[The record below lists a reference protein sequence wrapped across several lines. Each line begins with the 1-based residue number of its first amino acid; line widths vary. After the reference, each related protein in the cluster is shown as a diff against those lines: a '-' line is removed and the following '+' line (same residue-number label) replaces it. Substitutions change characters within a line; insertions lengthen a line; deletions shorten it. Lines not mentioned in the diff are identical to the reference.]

1 MAKRW
6 QICCGIWLGVKSGL
20 LLMPWALAIPEV
32 PLTNTLETDGVN
44 PNDNFR
50 ALTLEARTSL
60 AQVNPNRDRV
70 LTEPLPTPLPGD
82 DPPLSAPPVRAPAE
96 ADDTVFAVTDIRVV
110 GSTVFDDATLEA
122 IVAPY
127 ENRSATLA
135 ELQAAANAITQQ
147 YLDQGYLTSQA
158 VVGDQTV
165 VDGVA
170 TLVVIEGELEDIQ
183 VEGSPRL
190 SQYVRDR
197 VALGS
202 DRPLNQARLEDQL
215 RLLRA
220 DPLLASV
227 EASLRAGS
235 GPGQSILIV
244 RVTEAERF
252 QGSLTVDN
260 YSPISVGDVRFGFQ
274 GEYRSALI
282 PGDSLFTAAYW
293 SDTRGSQ
300 VYDLGYRLPINPLGG
315 TVQVRLSPNFF
326 EITDPNQPAFGLNVR
341 GSTDIY
347 DVTYRQPIVRT
358 PREEFALSFGLRH
371 RSGSTL
377 IGNLISDETRTTV
390 LSFGQEYILRDTSG
404 AWALRSQFRRG
415 IPLFNATQRPDPLPD
430 GDFFS
435 WFGQVQR
442 VQVLGPDHLLTF
454 QADLQ
459 WANTSLLGSEQFF
472 AGGGQSVRG
481 YAPNQRFGDNGLRFA
496 IEDQITLQRDD
507 AGNPTLRLAPFLEGG
522 YVWYDNPL
530 FQATNNNILLGTG
543 LGVLFDAAP
552 SFSARLDLG
561 YPLIDIREQ
570 VTDPPQG
577 LRLYFNL
584 THRF

>member
-1 MAKRW
+1 MTKGW
-6 QICCGIWLGVKSGL
+6 QVWCGSYLGVGL
-20 LLMPWALAIPEV
+20 GLFPQPSALPMPEGQLDSAAVAVVAIADHRSPSSQ
-32 PLTNTLETDGVN
+32 PG
-44 PNDNFR
+44 
-50 ALTLEARTSL
+50 ASL

-70 LTEPLPTPLPGD
+70 PAEPLPTPLPGD
-82 DPPLSAPPVRAPAE
+82 DPPLSVPPVRAPAA

-110 GSTVFDDATLEA
+110 GSTVFDDVTLEA

-127 ENRSATLA
+127 ENRSLTLGD
-135 ELQAAANAITQQ
+135 LQAAANAITQQ
-147 YLDQGYLTSQA
+147 YLDQGYLTTRA
-158 VVGDQTV
+158 VVERQTLVGGV
-165 VDGVA
+165 V
-170 TLVVIEGELEDIQ
+170 TLVVIEGELEAIQ

-252 QGSLTVDN
+252 RGSLTVDN

-390 LSFGQEYILRDTSG
+390 LSFSQEYIRRDTTG

-415 IPLFNATQRPDPLPD
+415 IPLFNATQRPAPLPD

-435 WFGQVQR
+435 WLGQVQR
-442 VQVLGPDHLLTF
+442 VQVLGPDHLLTL